1 MADDKSRISIV
12 ATEVLAKGWST
23 QSRLTLDYT
32 RADGRVQRLK
42 REIHDHGDGATIL
55 LYCRANASVLLVRQ
69 FRLPPYLNGDDPFLI
84 ETCAGLLDADH
95 PEAAIRREAEEET
108 GYRIGPVT
116 RLWTAY
122 QTPGAVTER
131 LHYFAAEYDATMR
144 LATGGGGLEHE
155 GEEIEVLELPLTE
168 ALAMIDD
175 GRIIDAKTVALL
187 HYAAWKGL
195 CG

>member
-1 MADDKSRISIV
+1 MAEDKSRVSV
-12 ATEVLAKGWST
+12 VSTEVLAKGWAT
-23 QSRLTLDYT
+23 NTRVVIDYT
-32 RADGRVQRLK
+32 RADGTVQRLK

-55 LYCRANASVLLVRQ
+55 LYSRARGTVVLVCQ

-95 PEAAIRREAEEET
+95 PEDAIRREAEEET
-108 GYRIGPVT
+108 GYRIGPVD

-131 LHYFAAEYDATMR
+131 LHYFAAEYDPTMR
-144 LATGGGGLEHE
+144 LTAGGGLRDE

-168 ALAMIDD
+168 ALAMIAD